1 MSRRTRSVLIVLLVG
16 AIVFGIDR
24 ICKTWVLDNLELY
37 EGWAPIPALAPY
49 FQIFHTTNTGMSF
62 GLFQNGSFILT
73 IVAIVA
79 VIGIVIYSFH
89 HGQDSYVVDICL
101 GLMLGGAAGNLY
113 DRLVYGNVID
123 FISVGIPDVFRFAT
137 FNTADSALVVGTF
150 ALAIYLLLEGRKENA
165 DGKSLP
171 DQA

>member
-16 AIVFGIDR
+16 TVVFLLDR
-24 ICKTWVLDNLELY
+24 LTKTWVLNNLDLY
-37 EGWAPIPALAPY
+37 EGWAPIAALAPY
-49 FQIFHTTNTGMSF
+49 FQFFHSTNTGMSF

-73 IVAIVA
+73 IVAVVA
-79 VIGIVIYSFH
+79 VVGILIYSFY
-89 HGQDSYVVDICL
+89 HGQNSYVVDICL
-101 GLMLGGAAGNLY
+101 GMMLGGAAGNLF

-137 FNTADSALVVGTF
+137 FNIADSSLVVGTI
-150 ALAIYLLLEGRKENA
+150 ALAIYFLLEERKENA
-165 DGKSLP
+165 DKQSLP